1 MYREDF
7 DFEEHINYLIDVVNA
22 IDTNKITVLTGPNG
36 YGKSLIRKL
45 MPSHV
50 AEVRGVEGRKQ
61 CTASI
66 SMQQRTNSNPA
77 WGALSSIMCDMGHN
91 PTSLESYN
99 LASRLSQ
106 KNLDGMYLIF
116 DEPEVGM
123 SEEGILGWT
132 EWFKKNFSDYKH
144 GALIITHS
152 RIMVEQ
158 LNGMSEFINLAGM
171 TRDEFLKRKVE
182 PLDFEKLSDFS
193 HKLFLA
199 VEDRID
205 RTKKKKRANKN

>member
-1 MYREDF
+1 MSNMYNEDF
-7 DFEEHINYLIDVVNA
+7 DFKEHLNYLIDVTNS
-22 IDTNKITVLTGPNG
+22 IDANKITVLTGPNG

-45 MPSHV
+45 MPSHI
-50 AEVRGVEGRKQ
+50 ADARGVEGNKQ
-61 CTASI
+61 CTAAI
-66 SMQQRTNSNPA
+66 SMQQRTSNNSA

-99 LASRLSQ
+99 LASRLTQ

-123 SEEGILGWT
+123 SEEGILGWV

-171 TRDEFLKRKVE
+171 TRHEFLTRKIE
-182 PLDFEKLSDFS
+182 PIDFEKLSEFS
-193 HKLFLA
+193 HKLYLT
-199 VEDRID
+199 VEDRIKQ
-205 RTKKKKRANKN
+205 TKKKKK